1 MKSFEELKKEYWVD
15 EQQAKKLD
23 RAIRIYERFKVCT
36 VATLVILTILIVIL
50 FFIAIIKFLL
60 WYIF

>member
-15 EQQAKKLD
+15 EQQAQKINK
-23 RAIRIYERFKVCT
+23 AIRIYERFKAYT
-36 VATLVILTILIVIL
+36 VVILVMLTITIVIL
-50 FFIAIIKFLL
+50 LFVAIIKFLL

>member
-23 RAIRIYERFKVCT
+23 RVIRIYEKFKAYT
-36 VATLVILTILIVIL
+36 VVILVMLTILIVIL

>member
-1 MKSFEELKKEYWVD
+1 MKNFEELKKEFWVND
-15 EQQAKKLD
+15 KQAKKID
-23 RAIRIYERFKVCT
+23 RAIRIYERFKAYT

-50 FFIAIIKFLL
+50 FFVAIIKFLL